1 MIWAFAP
8 FALREGR
15 LEGFDFDTL
24 QTKRELAEAF
34 RELGLAWIWQPV
46 IDTNV
51 ESVIAQV
58 PREESVVL
66 NLCDGIEEAG
76 TPGLCVVEALERAAI
91 PFTGADS
98 QFYKI
103 STSKLIMKEM
113 LNAAGVATP
122 AFEALSSGKLVGI
135 CSRVGVPLL
144 VKPDVGAA
152 SAGVF
157 LRSKVSRDE
166 DVAALRDELLIATTP
181 RFCDGRVAFA
191 ERFIDGP
198 EFTVFVMGNWRDP
211 GSVRCLPAVER
222 VFNASI
228 ADEEKFLTFERYW
241 GFYSEEMP
249 DGQPFYG
256 YAACDPQLA
265 AVIEEISRR
274 AYLAVQGKG
283 YGRVDLRRDRVTGE
297 LFVLEVNANCGLS
310 EDDQTSTGCILRFA
324 GMTLADLLRIIL
336 RDAGAVL

>member
-1 MIWAFAP
+1 MIWAFVP

-24 QTKRELAEAF
+24 QTKRELAHAF
-34 RELGLAWIWQPV
+34 RELGLAWIWQPI

-76 TPGLCVVEALERAAI
+76 TPGLCVVEALERAGI

-103 STSKLIMKEM
+103 STSKLVMKEM
-113 LNAAGVATP
+113 LIAAGVATP
-122 AFEALSSGKLVGI
+122 AFEALASGKLAGI
-135 CSRVGVPLL
+135 CSRVGTPLL

-166 DVAALRDELLIATTP
+166 EAAALRDELLIATMP
-181 RFCDGRVAFA
+181 RFCDGRVVFA

-228 ADEEKFLTFERYW
+228 PDEEKFLTFERYW

-249 DGQPFYG
+249 DGKPFYG
-256 YAACDPQLA
+256 YAACNPQLA
-265 AVIEEISRR
+265 PIAEEISRR
-274 AYLAVQGKG
+274 AYLAVQGKA
-283 YGRVDLRRDRVTGE
+283 YARVDLRMDRVTGE

-310 EDDQTSTGCILRFA
+310 QDDQTSTGCILRFA

-336 RDAGAVL
+336 HDAGAAF